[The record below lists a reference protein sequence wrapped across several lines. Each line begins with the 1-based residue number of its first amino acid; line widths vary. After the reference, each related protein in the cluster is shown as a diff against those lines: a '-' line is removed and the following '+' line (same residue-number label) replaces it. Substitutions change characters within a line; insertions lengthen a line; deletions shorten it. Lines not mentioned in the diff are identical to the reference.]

1 MRSYSN
7 LARDERSE
15 TAALAAERIRNASLK
30 AIRKLQRDGFGS
42 SVVALLRHA
51 LQTISPSIGLYDVL
65 YRREMLSKKF
75 MAQFDG
81 RVQYGPLAGF
91 KLDRDSW
98 WCENEKAP
106 MLFGLYEQEVLASLA
121 SIPKTYTH
129 FIDLGAADGY
139 YGVGVVAAGLFK
151 HSTCFEI
158 SPIGRKVIRESAKT
172 NGVEQSVRILGKAEQ
187 DFYAEIEPAVLN
199 RSVLFLD
206 VEGAE
211 FDILDSAA
219 LSIFRNAVIIVELHP
234 WLVPDG
240 EAKLERLRGTASA
253 THRISEIA
261 MGSRDPTKYAEL
273 ADLSDDDRCLICSEG
288 RGRLMS
294 WWRLDPL

>member
-1 MRSYSN
+1 MPSYSN
-7 LARDERSE
+7 LFRDEWSE
-15 TAALAAERIRNASLK
+15 TAVLAAERIKNASLK

-42 SVVALLRHA
+42 TVVAIMRHA
-51 LQTISPSIGLYDVL
+51 LQAISPSIGLYNVL
-65 YRREMLSKKF
+65 HRREMLSKKF
-75 MAQFDG
+75 MEQFNG

-91 KLDRDSW
+91 KLEQDSW
-98 WCENEKAP
+98 WCGNEKRP
-106 MLFGLYEQEVLASLA
+106 MLFGLYEQEILASLS
-121 SIPKTYTH
+121 SIPKNYTH
-129 FIDLGAADGY
+129 FIDFGAADGY
-139 YGVGVVAAGLFK
+139 YGVGVVAAGMFK
-151 HSTCFEI
+151 RSTCFEI

-187 DFYAEIEPAVLN
+187 DFYEEIEPALLN

-211 FDILDSAA
+211 FDLLDSTA
-219 LSIFRNAVIIVELHP
+219 LSIFKNSIIIVELHP

-240 EAKLERLRGTASA
+240 EAKLERLKETVSS
-253 THRISEIA
+253 THRISEIT

-273 ADLSDDDRCLICSEG
+273 AVLADDDRCLICSEG